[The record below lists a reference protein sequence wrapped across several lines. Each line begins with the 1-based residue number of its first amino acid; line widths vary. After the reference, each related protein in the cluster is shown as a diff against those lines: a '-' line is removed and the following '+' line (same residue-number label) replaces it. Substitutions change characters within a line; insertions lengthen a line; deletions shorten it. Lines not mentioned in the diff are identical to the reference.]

1 MALMFQCSVGDIVVD
16 LYPED
21 ASRRVCA
28 NLVRLCEAK
37 YYHGCLFYNVQ
48 PNCLAQSGDPTG
60 TGTGGCCSGALA
72 RGGDAARERFVSWGP
87 SRGQAARKHDRAG
100 LLCVAA
106 MGKVGGGSGEARWYG
121 SQFFFTLRGDDLEH
135 LDAGGHCV
143 VGEVAEGMDVLQ
155 KLGALYLDERGRP
168 WEDVRVLHTHV
179 LEDPFLE
186 EFPPLHGFEAPPSPK
201 RDGPPPEEQVRAR
214 VAYGKAGAEPD
225 DGLTPGER
233 AALDAERKAKSQ
245 AEVLE
250 MIGDL
255 PHAEVE
261 VPKNELFI
269 AKLNKVTEDADLEII
284 FSRFGKIES
293 CDIVRDWKTGD
304 SLNFAF
310 IAFEEEKAC
319 VEAYKKMNNVLI
331 DDSRIRVDFSQS
343 VAKIWSRYTMQYKG
357 GAAKKLKE
365 KHKAANTNRPV
376 EGHYG
381 PPNGEQ
387 RGGRANVAEY
397 RRDLDGRLDGRRDTR
412 DDRTYDQ
419 RDRHRRDD
427 DKGRGDRRRDDPR
440 DRARRRGDSRDR
452 GGGRRDDR
460 SRSRERSRR

>member
-1 MALMFQCSVGDIVVD
+1 M
-16 LYPED
+16 
-21 ASRRVCA
+21 
-28 NLVRLCEAK
+28 
-37 YYHGCLFYNVQ
+37 NV
-48 PNCLAQSGDPTG
+48 
-60 TGTGGCCSGALA
+60 
-72 RGGDAARERFVSWGP
+72 
-87 SRGQAARKHDRAG
+87 
-100 LLCVAA
+100 
-106 MGKVGGGSGEARWYG
+106 
-121 SQFFFTLRGDDLEH
+121 
-135 LDAGGHCV
+135 
-143 VGEVAEGMDVLQ
+143 
-155 KLGALYLDERGRP
+155 
-168 WEDVRVLHTHV
+168 
-179 LEDPFLE
+179 FLWN
-186 EFPPLHGFEAPPSPK
+186 A
-201 RDGPPPEEQVRAR
+201 RAR
-214 VAYGKAGAEPD
+214 NG
-225 DGLTPGER
+225 
-233 AALDAERKAKSQ
+233 
-245 AEVLE
+245 
-250 MIGDL
+250 
-255 PHAEVE
+255 HVE
-261 VPKNELFI
+261 
-269 AKLNKVTEDADLEII
+269 ATLNHPFPAQVTEDADLEII

-376 EGHYG
+376 QGHYG

-440 DRARRRGDSRDR
+440 ERPRRRGDSRDR

>member
-1 MALMFQCSVGDIVVD
+1 MALMFQLSVGDVVVD
-16 LYPED
+16 LFGDD
-21 ASRRVCA
+21 AAKSVCA

-48 PNCLAQSGDPTG
+48 PNCLAQAGDPTASG
-60 TGTGGCCSGALA
+60 RGGCAFGAHVA
-72 RGGDAARERFVSWGP
+72 GAGDAAAPRDRFVAWGP
-87 SRGQAARKHDRAG
+87 SRGRPRRPHDRAG

-106 MGKVGGGSGEARWYG
+106 MGNAGGASGEDKFYG

-135 LDAGGHCV
+135 LDAGGHV
-143 VGEVAEGMDVLQ
+143 PVGEVAEGMDVLQ
-155 KLGALYLDERGRP
+155 KLGALYLDGNGRP

-179 LEDPFLE
+179 LEDPFE
-186 EFPPLHGFEAPPSPK
+186 ETFPPPSDYRPPPSPT
-201 RDGPPPEEQVRAR
+201 REIPEREVLTAR
-214 VAYGKAGAEPD
+214 VAYGAASREPE

-233 AALDAERKAKSQ
+233 AARDAEKKAKSQ

-255 PHAEVE
+255 PHADVE
-261 VPKNELFI
+261 VPKTELFI

-357 GAAKKLKE
+357 GAAKKLRDR
-365 KHKAANTNRPV
+365 HKAANAPP
-376 EGHYG
+376 EDPGHYG
-381 PPNGEQ
+381 PGDF
-387 RGGRANVAEY
+387 GRSQVADY
-397 RRDLDGRLDGRRDTR
+397 RRELDARDARRAAPPRDRRDGRSSEPPRRDDRAHGRDARGRDAPSRDRR
-412 DDRTYDQ
+412 DDRTYD
-419 RDRHRRDD
+419 R
-427 DKGRGDRRRDDPR
+427 
-440 DRARRRGDSRDR
+440 SR
-452 GGGRRDDR
+452 R
-460 SRSRERSRR
+460 SRSRSRDRSRR